1 MYPKAGKPSRRT
13 IEKPILPSLR
23 HSHCG
28 TDSIVD
34 PSPFVAHIGS
44 PIPCR
49 KTRRRPSV
57 ACAQDRDMCPSH
69 LFVHHYSSNVTR
81 PTQPHQL
88 RYNTLLSSQFLC
100 VVHTYPLPTPVLLSS
115 LLTFLPVV
123 TLCTTSVSVLVSVYS
138 LTLCTCCL
146 ILTPRLRTHT
156 YDPHIRTYV
165 RLFSTGKGHTSRH
178 MYLKL
183 GLSNHLFSSKC
194 L

>member
-28 TDSIVD
+28 TDSIAD

-115 LLTFLPVV
+115 RLTFLLAV
-123 TLCTTSVSVLVSVYS
+123 TLCTTSGTRCAKYPCRFLFLLTWCWFITYS
-138 LTLCTCCL
+138 TT
-146 ILTPRLRTHT
+146 TNSP
-156 YDPHIRTYV
+156 IR
-165 RLFSTGKGHTSRH
+165 SP
-178 MYLKL
+178 YLY
-183 GLSNHLFSSKC
+183 
-194 L
+194 